1 MRGQLEQLQD
11 GQHDV
16 VDVAEAR
23 GLRLLRVV
31 QTSRPVQHDVGETL
45 VQSTGA
51 ADGPRTVGSDVV
63 EQTIEDGTV
72 LSHVD

>member
-1 MRGQLEQLQD
+1 MSTYMTRGNTLRRSGREARLEQLQD

-31 QTSRPVQHDVGETL
+31 QTSRPVHTHLVQTL
-45 VQSTGA
+45 VQSRSGVY
-51 ADGPRTVGSDVV
+51 G
-63 EQTIEDGTV
+63 E
-72 LSHVD
+72 